1 MKNFEELIDFIKNN
15 SDWKDKLKSAPYNL
29 KSVTQFP
36 NNPNWYM
43 LVYNLFESDLDNK
56 IVKQCRGTVVEV
68 KDGDVKV
75 ICAPYLK
82 FFDIN
87 DVHADKINWD
97 SKKLKTEL
105 KIDGQLIKMFKYK
118 GRDYWVTN
126 GGVGLNTPIDYET
139 DDIHNY
145 KELMGVA
152 LASKGEIVAQVVFD
166 DEDFTYCEEWVDNIP
181 DGWTLMFELTS
192 PQNKIICKYDE
203 TKLWFHGARD
213 AEGIEHSPEEVKE
226 MFGIP
231 YDIPKRY
238 NLSKKED
245 ILAALETFNGN
256 EQEGFVV
263 VDEENWTR
271 VKMKCPSYLALKYIR
286 DNDTPEGIWRL
297 CICENHDDYP
307 ELKEKTDKQIAEIKA
322 FKKEFVSTM
331 DYAKDV
337 WENDYN
343 KNRKKFAL
351 WVTSQVP
358 LALRTIYFKAAD
370 GKVSEEY
377 LNELWDSWKEKSK
390 GYEMY
395 CSIKDALHIGFSIP
409 HSEAEKELNLENN
422 LAEFGII

>member
-36 NNPNWYM
+36 YNPNWY
-43 LVYNLFESDLDNK
+43 LLNYNLFESDLDNK
-56 IVKQCRGTVVEV
+56 IVKQCRGTCVEV
-68 KDGDVKV
+68 IGNEVKV

-82 FFDIN
+82 FFDVN

-105 KIDGQLIKMFKYK
+105 KIDGQLQKCFKYN

-126 GGVGLNTPIDYET
+126 GGVSNETPLDFET
-139 DDIHNY
+139 DDVHNY
-145 KELMGVA
+145 KELLQKCLNEKCV
-152 LASKGEIVAQVVFD
+152 ITD
-166 DEDFTYCEEWVDNIP
+166 NDFHCEAEWLKKVP
-181 DGWTLMFELTS
+181 DGWTLMFEVTS
-192 PQNKIICKYDE
+192 PQNKIICSYSQY
-203 TKLWFHGARD
+203 KLWFHGARD

-238 NLSKKED
+238 NLNKKED

-297 CICENHDDYP
+297 CICESHDDYP
-307 ELKEKTDKQIAEIKA
+307 ELKEKTDKQIEEIKV
-322 FKKEFVSTM
+322 FKRKFISTM
-331 DYAKDV
+331 NYAKDV
-337 WENDYN
+337 WENNYN
-343 KNRKKFAL
+343 KNRKKFAI
-351 WVTSQVP
+351 WVNYQVP
-358 LALRTIYFKAAD
+358 PVLRPIYFKAAD
-370 GKVSEEY
+370 GRDSEEY
-377 LNELWDSWKEKSK
+377 LNELWNSWKEKSK
-390 GYEMY
+390 GYETY
-395 CSIKDALHIGFSIP
+395 CSIKDALHIDFSIP
-409 HSEAEKELNLENN
+409 HSEAERELNLENN

>member
-1 MKNFEELIDFIKNN
+1 MKNFEELENFIKNN
-15 SDWKDKLKSAPYNL
+15 LDDWKDKLKAAPYNL

-36 NNPNWYM
+36 INPNWY
-43 LVYNLFESDLDNK
+43 LLNYNLFESDLDNK
-56 IVKQCRGTVVEV
+56 IVKQCRGTCVEV
-68 KDGDVKV
+68 IGNEVKV

-105 KIDGQLIKMFKYK
+105 KVDGMLQKCFKYNN
-118 GRDYWVTN
+118 RDYWVTN
-126 GGVGLNTPIDYET
+126 GGVCNETPLDFET
-139 DDIHNY
+139 DDVHNY
-145 KELMGVA
+145 KEL
-152 LASKGEIVAQVVFD
+152 LQKCLNEKCIITD
-166 DEDFTYCEEWVDNIP
+166 NDFHCEAEWLKNVP
-181 DGWTLMFELTS
+181 DGWTLMFEVTS
-192 PQNKIICKYDE
+192 PQNKIICSYDQY
-203 TKLWFHGARD
+203 KMWFHGARD
-213 AEGIEHSPEEVKE
+213 SEGIEHSPEEVKE

-307 ELKEKTDKQIAEIKA
+307 ELKEKTDKQIEEINLFNKLIR
-322 FKKEFVSTM
+322 KEFEKANYVSQNFA
-331 DYAKDV
+331 DRKSYAIWV
-337 WENDYN
+337 N
-343 KNRKKFAL
+343 KN
-351 WVTSQVP
+351 TSSE
-358 LALRTIYFKAAD
+358 LKNLYFKAKDGMSAD
-370 GKVSEEY
+370 KY
-377 LNELWDSWKEKSK
+377 LETIWDKFKSAGK

-395 CSIKDALHIGFSIP
+395 CSIRDALHKDFSIP
-409 HSEAEKELNLENN
+409 HSKAEK
-422 LAEFGII
+422 